1 VYLNLVSI
9 LRGLI
14 SARGC
19 QPQEFALL
27 GEGRKPGYF
36 GTVTMKLD

>member
-1 VYLNLVSI
+1 VVYLSTLW
-9 LRGLI
+9 GFI

-27 GEGRKPGYF
+27 GEGHKPGYF